1 MSVQKTDLNLFRRLR
16 PAEVCDAGLVRW
28 AGGRLRRFVQ
38 SQSAEG
44 CDAGPAFWEGES
56 TMSFAGDV
64 KTELCRGK
72 LGDKGAAQAEACG
85 VLLYCNRFTLDQVK
99 IVTESPAF
107 AKRLPG
113 LFRKA
118 FGLTF
123 DEKGD
128 PGTPGK
134 RIFTI
139 GDRAKLALLWEVCA
153 FDPSDPAHHINFGL
167 LEDGP
172 CRVAFLRGAFLA
184 GGSVTDPQK
193 GYHLEL
199 ATTHL
204 RVSREL
210 HTLLLELGYTPKETT
225 RKANY
230 ITYFKQSE
238 AIEDFLTAIGAPIA
252 AMELMNAKAEKLLR
266 NGVNRR
272 VNCEAANVDKT
283 VDAALEQRQAIQT
296 LREAGTLDTL
306 SPKLREA
313 AALREAHPE
322 LSLAQLA
329 ALCDPPVT
337 KSSLSH
343 RLRKLI
349 QLSQSGAGEGGV

>member
-38 SQSAEG
+38 SQSAEV
-44 CDAGPAFWEGES
+44 CDAGPAFWEGEI

-72 LGDKGAAQAEACG
+72 LGDKSAAQAEACG

-230 ITYFKQSE
+230 ITYFSRNRAWK
-238 AIEDFLTAIGAPIA
+238 ALARAPVRRLLPTGSSGFTGVIIPRVIMA
-252 AMELMNAKAEKLLR
+252 PVMAPHSSPVWAPAPKPPPRSKLACSVR
-266 NGVNRR
+266 
-272 VNCEAANVDKT
+272 
-283 VDAALEQRQAIQT
+283 
-296 LREAGTLDTL
+296 
-306 SPKLREA
+306 
-313 AALREAHPE
+313 
-322 LSLAQLA
+322 
-329 ALCDPPVT
+329 PVR
-337 KSSLSH
+337 S
-343 RLRKLI
+343 
-349 QLSQSGAGEGGV
+349 V